1 MSGERKGEWLRN
13 ERLEGLLAELADLL
27 GPVEDGLRRAGAD
40 ARYPVV
46 LIVGAPRSGTTVLL
60 QWLAA
65 TGCFAYPTN
74 LLSRFYGAP
83 AVGARIQL
91 LLTDERYGFR
101 DELFDLRGGTGFTSD
116 LGKTR
121 GALAPNEF
129 WYFWRRFLPAD
140 GFRKLSAG
148 ELAKVDGASLR
159 QELAAM
165 EAVFDRPFAMK
176 AAILQYDLAALAR
189 FLPNAFF
196 LHVEREPVYNV
207 QSLLEAR
214 VKFFGDREHWYS
226 VRPPGHEAL
235 LGEDPVRQVAGQ
247 VALTE
252 KSLAR
257 ERAELDDARSLD
269 VRYESFCEDPGG
281 TWAAMR
287 AKLAA
292 TGFEL
297 PEEYAGP
304 RHFENANELRLNAE
318 EAETAAAAFREYSRG
333 E

>member
-13 ERLEGLLAELADLL
+13 ERLEGLLEELSDLL
-27 GPVEDGLRRAGAD
+27 APVEDGVRRAGAD
-40 ARYPVV
+40 TRYPVV

-74 LLSRFYGAP
+74 LLSRFYRAP

-91 LLTDERYGFR
+91 LLTDERYAFR
-101 DELFDLRGGTGFTSD
+101 DELWDLGGTGDFTSE

-140 GFRKLSAG
+140 GFRKLSAD
-148 ELAKVDGASLR
+148 ELAKVDGTGLR
-159 QELAAM
+159 EELAAI
-165 EAVFDRPFAMK
+165 EAVFDQPFAMK

-189 FLPNAFF
+189 ILPNTFF
-196 LHVEREPVYNV
+196 LHVEREPLYNV

-214 VKFFGDREHWYS
+214 VKYFGDREHWYS
-226 VRPPGHEAL
+226 VQPPGYEEL
-235 LGEDPVRQVAGQ
+235 LGLDPVRQVAGQ
-247 VALTE
+247 VALTRT
-252 KSLAR
+252 SLTR
-257 ERAELDDARSLD
+257 ELAELGADRSLR
-269 VRYESFCEDPGG
+269 VGYESFCEDP
-281 TWAAMR
+281 AAVWSALG

-292 TGFEL
+292 LGYEL
-297 PEEYAGP
+297 PAEYSGP
-304 RHFENANELRLNAE
+304 PRFESANELRLDA
-318 EAETAAAAFREYSRG
+318 ADADLATAAYQEYLAG
-333 E
+333 D